1 MIWGGGLPSP
11 HFRLKRGYEAW
22 LFSFAFPFYTCIVDP
37 PTPYF
42 GLEKKGSRHVSIK
55 VSSST
60 MSRFAKP
67 VSLLISAVVFVAGE
81 GAAQAASSG
90 SFAGG
95 GVLQQGIDALQHQLV
110 RHDAPSDA
118 LQFKILD
125 RDATPVIGFTPRF
138 AGVPIDLAE
147 GASVDRGSVLKT
159 RFSGVAGSQRYQS
172 RAMTFE
178 QSHDLGL
185 VKLDL
190 SAIAGFSGQGDQ
202 DLGQSATFGFGG
214 GLKFDGLSG
223 LRVGASYRR
232 LDEELGLARDSITA
246 GVGYDFGVLDT
257 RLSVSNVA
265 QYDSKGVPTDGKQVW
280 VVGGQMQLT
289 SRLVVGGDL
298 AYSTGLDGT
307 DATSGVVNFRF
318 NF

>member
-1 MIWGGGLPSP
+1 M
-11 HFRLKRGYEAW
+11 
-22 LFSFAFPFYTCIVDP
+22 CV
-37 PTPYF
+37 
-42 GLEKKGSRHVSIK
+42 K
-55 VSSST
+55 VSYNK
-60 MSRFAKP
+60 MSRFGKP
-67 VSLLISAVVFVAGE
+67 VSLLISAVAF
-81 GAAQAASSG
+81 AASGAVAHAGPSN

-110 RHDAPSDA
+110 RHDAPSDV

-159 RFSGVAGSQRYQS
+159 RFSSVASGQRYQN
-172 RAMTFE
+172 RAMKFE

-202 DLGQSATFGFGG
+202 DLGQSSTFGFGG
-214 GLKFDGLSG
+214 GLEFDGLAG
-223 LRVGASYRR
+223 LQLNASYRR
-232 LDEELGLARDSITA
+232 RDEALGLTRDSVTA
-246 GVGYDFGVLDT
+246 GVGYDFGMLDT

-265 QYDSKGVPTDGKQVW
+265 QYDSNGVPTDEKQVW
-280 VVGGQMQLT
+280 VVGGQMQLS

-298 AYSTGLDGT
+298 AYSTSLDGT

>member
-1 MIWGGGLPSP
+1 MSS
-11 HFRLKRGYEAW
+11 KV
-22 LFSFAFPFYTCIVDP
+22 LFN
-37 PTPYF
+37 
-42 GLEKKGSRHVSIK
+42 
-55 VSSST
+55 T
-60 MSRFAKP
+60 MSRFGKP
-67 VSLLISAVVFVAGE
+67 VSLLVSAVAFAAS
-81 GAAQAASSG
+81 GAAANAASSG

-110 RHDAPSDA
+110 RHDAPSDVP
-118 LQFKILD
+118 QFKILD
-125 RDATPVIGFTPRF
+125 RSATPVIGFTPRF
-138 AGVPIDLAE
+138 AGVPIDLAQ

-159 RFSGVAGSQRYQS
+159 RFGSVAGELRDQSQ
-172 RAMTFE
+172 AMKIE

-190 SAIAGFSGQGDQ
+190 SAIAGFSGQDDQ
-202 DLGQSATFGFGG
+202 DLGQSSTFSFGG
-214 GLKFDGLSG
+214 GLEFDGLAG

-232 LDEELGLARDSITA
+232 LDEAVGLAQDSITA

-257 RLSVSNVA
+257 RLSVSNMA
-265 QYDSKGVPTDGKQVW
+265 QYDSKGVPTDEQQVW

-298 AYSTGLDGT
+298 AYSTSLDGT
-307 DATSGVVNFRF
+307 DATSGVVKFRF